1 MGTVEKIAAGMGALI
16 ALYLVVYNA
25 NGSNTVLNG
34 LGSFNVSTITA
45 LLGRLFGVG
54 LHGKPTGD
62 NPHDCSDSAEFGPGY
77 VAATVVCVWCILT
90 DKQPA
95 RWASVKQEPGTIPG

>member
-45 LLGRLFGVG
+45 LQGR
-54 LHGKPTGD
+54 
-62 NPHDCSDSAEFGPGY
+62 
-77 VAATVVCVWCILT
+77 
-90 DKQPA
+90 
-95 RWASVKQEPGTIPG
+95 